1 MLVVQEMRNPLW
13 LKTERKSGSSSIP
26 FAVAV
31 TCLALLAQK
40 LSEVVLPPGPEVPI
54 NPSRSPCPTPH
65 EVSTPLRCR
74 LNLLFILWI
83 SAMFVC
89 SGYPV
94 GPSMSSNPFYLNCQ
108 LYGKSDYCLVLLNSC
123 LAKVGRSEELSL
135 LKPYLEMPFNKRS
148 FRNGVGSGIKKTS
161 FRRAKS

>member
-1 MLVVQEMRNPLW
+1 
-13 LKTERKSGSSSIP
+13 
-26 FAVAV
+26 
-31 TCLALLAQK
+31 
-40 LSEVVLPPGPEVPI
+40 
-54 NPSRSPCPTPH
+54 
-65 EVSTPLRCR
+65 
-74 LNLLFILWI
+74 
-83 SAMFVC
+83 MFVC

-123 LAKVGRSEELSL
+123 LAKVGRSEELAL
-135 LKPYLEMPFNKRS
+135 LKPPLLEMPFNKRS